1 MPRIAVIIGRE
12 FVNRPIRWVALP
24 LSLNVML
31 ALLAACGQATQP
43 PQPRPAQSA
52 TQSATRTAPSA
63 TSSPAVIAPTGNPSP
78 SAPSEADRLAAFFAA
93 SAQLDNQLH
102 QAAAL
107 VNGDIGATRILI
119 KPATKAA
126 VGQLQTTAVTR
137 AIPAGLPHRLLGPVL
152 AVYNDLE
159 SRRLSLMG
167 AARYSPPAVPR
178 SSPEGQ
184 AILRCLGNGGPA
196 AARYDG
202 DVSAVRD
209 QAQVMPPVAV
219 AAPDS
224 RAAAELTV
232 WTTFVRLAQSGCG
245 GCGGRAPA
253 PLPPITWHPKKELGA
268 GTGSY
273 TNGTVGGI
281 AFLAEYRLGQGWN
294 VLIYAC

>member
-1 MPRIAVIIGRE
+1 M
-12 FVNRPIRWVALP
+12 
-24 LSLNVML
+24 
-31 ALLAACGQATQP
+31 
-43 PQPRPAQSA
+43 
-52 TQSATRTAPSA
+52 
-63 TSSPAVIAPTGNPSP
+63 
-78 SAPSEADRLAAFFAA
+78 
-93 SAQLDNQLH
+93 
-102 QAAAL
+102 
-107 VNGDIGATRILI
+107 NGDIGATRILI